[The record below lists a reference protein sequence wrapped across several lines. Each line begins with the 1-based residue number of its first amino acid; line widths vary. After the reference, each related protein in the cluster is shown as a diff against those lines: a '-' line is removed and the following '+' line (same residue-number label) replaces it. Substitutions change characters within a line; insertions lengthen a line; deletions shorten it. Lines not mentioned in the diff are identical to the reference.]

1 MDIVCCTDNN
11 YVIPCGVLV
20 TSICVNNPKEEI
32 TVHILTEGISPEN
45 QGIEKGRSQIWPANP
60 VLYCR

>member
-32 TVHILTEGISPEN
+32 TVHILTQSARGNLSSA
-45 QGIEKGRSQIWPANP
+45 R
-60 VLYCR
+60 

>member
-20 TSICVNNPKEEI
+20 TSICVNNQKEEI
-32 TVHILTEGISPEN
+32 TVHI
-45 QGIEKGRSQIWPANP
+45 
-60 VLYCR
+60 

>member
-32 TVHILTEGISPEN
+32 TVHILTEALERASA
-45 QGIEKGRSQIWPANP
+45 RAA
-60 VLYCR
+60 

>member
-20 TSICVNNPKEEI
+20 TSICVNNPKEE
-32 TVHILTEGISPEN
+32 TTFSVTRCLLGVKRLS
-45 QGIEKGRSQIWPANP
+45 
-60 VLYCR
+60 